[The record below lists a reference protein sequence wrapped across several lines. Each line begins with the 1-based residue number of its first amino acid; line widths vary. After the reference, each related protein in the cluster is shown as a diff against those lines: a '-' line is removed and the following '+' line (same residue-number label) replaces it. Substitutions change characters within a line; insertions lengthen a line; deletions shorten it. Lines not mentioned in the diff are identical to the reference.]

1 MVKILSAT
9 TILLVLLGIF
19 SEALSADSNAPRW
32 CCKSRREL
40 RKCNL
45 LAKNPAFNFRCYFAS
60 ETKECM
66 TNLFNNEVDVI
77 VLDGGDMYDYRDQGI
92 RVLASEDSGT
102 GAASYY
108 AVVVVK
114 RDDINTQDF
123 SLTNID
129 GYKSCHTGVGKTAGW
144 KMPMGHFVTTGV
156 MPKQSFSASC
166 APGANRGKYQRL
178 IDNIDS
184 AHDYNKYCQLCIGD
198 LEGER
203 VCDRSNDERYYGYE
217 GAFKCLQ
224 GPGDVAFIKHSIITK
239 EVADNFELVC
249 PDGSRAHPLDW
260 KRCNLG
266 RVPAHAVV
274 TRQNINEQ
282 TAQDIVNTLNSAMAA
297 IGPDFTTLVGK
308 DLMWS
313 SKTVQFLEND
323 LPVHQYLGK
332 EYECNMAAY
341 QTGFPGIDC
350 LQEA

>member
-1 MVKILSAT
+1 MMKIFSVT
-9 TILLVLLGIF
+9 TLLLVLLGLIN
-19 SEALSADSNAPRW
+19 EALSANNDAPRW

-45 LAKNPAFNFRCYFAS
+45 LAKNPAFNFRCYIAS

-66 TNLFNNEVDVI
+66 KKLFNNEVDVI
-77 VLDGGDMYDYRDQGI
+77 VLDGGDMYDYRDDGI
-92 RVLASEDSGT
+92 RVLASEDNGN

-108 AVVVVK
+108 AVVAVK
-114 RDDINTQDF
+114 RDDVNTQEL

-144 KMPMGHFVTTGV
+144 KMPMGHFVTTGIL
-156 MPKQSFSASC
+156 PKQSFSASC

-178 IDNIDS
+178 IDNVDGS
-184 AHDYNKYCQLCIGD
+184 HNYQKWCQLCVGD
-198 LEGER
+198 IQGER
-203 VCDRSNDERYYGYE
+203 VCDRSNDERFYGYE
-217 GAFKCLQ
+217 GAFRCLQ
-224 GPGDVAFIKHSIITK
+224 GPGDVAFIKHSIITPDI
-239 EVADNFELVC
+239 ADNYQLLC
-249 PDGSRAHPLDW
+249 PDGSRAHPSEW
-260 KRCNLG
+260 SNCNLG

-274 TRQNINEQ
+274 TRQNIDQE
-282 TAQDIVNTLNSAMAA
+282 TAQNIINTLNSAQKA
-297 IGPDFTTLVGK
+297 IGGDFTSLVGK

-313 SKTVQFLEND
+313 SNTVQFREND

-341 QTGFPGIDC
+341 QTGFPAIDC